1 MEVWKTRVQFPGCA
15 RLGGL
20 GKCKTLIGVELV
32 AEMEEETGGLAGQT
46 AGGREGEVGGDQEIV
61 DVFGVNFSGDSDVV
75 AGRAS
80 VAENS
85 ALVGSS
91 PHETEDS
98 RID

>member
-1 MEVWKTRVQFPGCA
+1 MDVWKARVQCPGCA
-15 RLGGL
+15 RWGGL
-20 GKCKTLIGVELV
+20 GKWKTLISVELV
-32 AEMEEETGGLAGQT
+32 AEMEEEAGGLAGQT
-46 AGGREGEVGGDQEIV
+46 TGGCQGEVGGDQEIV
-61 DVFGVNFSGDSDVV
+61 DVVGVNFSGDSDVV

-85 ALVGSS
+85 ALVGSG